1 MVTEVLRGK
10 VTCLSTG
17 QRKIVRYSYFWFFFF
32 AATFSTFV
40 FSSLFVMH
48 PKLQMKPITEL
59 GTFEADQS
67 FSQQ

>member
-1 MVTEVLRGK
+1 MPEYWSKKDSLIFLFLV
-10 VTCLSTG
+10 
-17 QRKIVRYSYFWFFFF
+17 FF

-48 PKLQMKPITEL
+48 PKLQIKPITEL

-67 FSQQ
+67 SSQQ